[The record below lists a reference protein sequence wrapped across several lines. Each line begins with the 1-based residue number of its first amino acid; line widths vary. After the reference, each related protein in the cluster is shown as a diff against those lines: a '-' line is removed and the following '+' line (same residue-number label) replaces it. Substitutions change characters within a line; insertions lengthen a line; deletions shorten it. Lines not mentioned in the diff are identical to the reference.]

1 MIGKLKGLVDSIER
15 DYVILDVNGVGY
27 KVFSS
32 IRAIEAL
39 TRQIG
44 KSVELYI
51 ETIVREDQI
60 SLLGFFTKS
69 EQDCFIQLT
78 TVQGVGNKLAL
89 TILGALTADKI
100 ALALASQDAKAFSNI
115 SGVGSKLS
123 NRIITELKDKHMN
136 FASDFV
142 PSINIAD
149 NKQEKNAT
157 QEDAISA
164 LVNLGIGKSD
174 AYVAV
179 SKVLADNPTPT
190 LTISELIK
198 LALKQSTK

>member
-1 MIGKLKGLVDSIER
+1 MIGKLKGLVDSIEK
-15 DYVILDVNGVGY
+15 DYAIIDVGGVGY
-27 KVFSS
+27 KVSCS
-32 IRAIEAL
+32 VRTLEIL

-44 KSVELYI
+44 KAASLFI

-60 SLLGFFTKS
+60 SLLGFLVKS
-69 EQDCFIQLT
+69 EQDCFTQLT

-89 TILGALTADKI
+89 TILGALSADKI
-100 ALALASQDAKAFSNI
+100 ALALASQDAKAFSSI
-115 SGVGSKLS
+115 SGVGPKLS

-136 FASDFV
+136 FADDFT
-142 PSINIAD
+142 PSSGVEDSKSA
-149 NKQEKNAT
+149 KNTT

-179 SKVLADNPTPT
+179 SKILAVNPSA
-190 LTISELIK
+190 TISELIK
-198 LALKQSTK
+198 LALKQSAK